1 VKAKL
6 IGDFGGVHCV
16 LYKRSMK
23 VSNTMPSTN
32 QKTYRQILLI
42 GKNQQKRIPKF
53 ILVQHPLQFL
63 TGLNHTIAII
73 AINNEDNALGI
84 LEVMPPKRSDLV
96 LPTDIP
102 HGELDVLV
110 FDSLDVKAYAT

>member
-1 VKAKL
+1 
-6 IGDFGGVHCV
+6 
-16 LYKRSMK
+16 MK

-42 GKNQQKRIPKF
+42 GENQQKRIPKF

-63 TGLNHTIAII
+63 AGFNHTIAIV

-110 FDSLDVKAYAT
+110 FDGLDVKAYAA